1 MSVIARTKVSIIAL
15 ILASVFMLF
24 AIGFAGV
31 ALYQLF
37 AMLFLPDVAA
47 LLTAAVFL
55 LIAILVLI
63 AARIYAMVDKRPPPR
78 AQSTA
83 DNLEDVLS
91 RSVDPELARYVKE
104 HPGGSLAVSLFAGVL
119 AGYNRDSRQAI
130 AQFCQRFFG
139 GDDSS
144 S

>member
-1 MSVIARTKVSIIAL
+1 MSVIARTKVNAVAL
-15 ILASVFMLF
+15 ILAAVFVLF

-55 LIAILVLI
+55 LIAMLVLI
-63 AARIYAMVDKRPPPR
+63 AARVYAALDKRPPPR
-78 AQSTA
+78 RRSSA

-91 RSVDPELARYVKE
+91 RSVDPEIARFVKK
-104 HPGGSLAVSLFAGVL
+104 HPGSSLAVTLFAGIL

-130 AQFCQRFFG
+130 AQFCRDFLG
-139 GDDSS
+139 GDDTAG
-144 S
+144 